1 MKRDKIKKAVSKK
14 AKKVKGILKT
24 SKKITTSKS
33 VVERMFQAGEKTVDS
48 DTLIKKAQERV
59 LNSVKN
65 GIEYPPFVD
74 KSEEFLRNHVNSRVH
89 IFVMYIDLVGSTN
102 MSLSL
107 PEEKVV
113 TIISSFA
120 QEMAYT
126 VTQFGGYMLKFVGD
140 AVLAYFNAENNL
152 IYPADNIINCA
163 KSMLRVLTDGI
174 NPILT
179 NSGYPSLAAKIGI
192 DHGQNIIV
200 RYGSDKRKS
209 HVDILGPSM
218 NMAAKIQNMAKPNQ
232 LLIGGD
238 VYDKLHPETQKSF
251 TKKIF
256 GKTKWKY
263 HHRKTGKLYSIYA
276 YTINDTIAERD

>member
-1 MKRDKIKKAVSKK
+1 MKQNKIKNAVSKK
-14 AKKVKGILKT
+14 AKKVKQLLKT
-24 SKKITTSKS
+24 SKKSKHVS
-33 VVERMFQAGEKTVDS
+33 SYIEMIFQEGEKTVDS
-48 DTLIKKAQERV
+48 DTLIKKAQDRV

-74 KSEEFLRNHVNSRVH
+74 NSEEFLRNHVNSRVH
-89 IFVMYIDLVGSTN
+89 IFVMYVDLVGSTN

-126 VTQFGGYMLKFVGD
+126 VTQFGGFMLKFVGD
-140 AVLAYFNAENNL
+140 AVLAYFNAENEL

-174 NPILT
+174 NPVLT
-179 NSGYPSLAAKIGI
+179 INGYPSLAAKIGI

-200 RYGSDKRKS
+200 RYGSDIKKS

-218 NMAAKIQNMAKPNQ
+218 NMASKIQNMAVPNQ

-238 VYDKLHPETQKSF
+238 VYDKLHPETQKLF
-251 TKKIF
+251 KKKKF

-263 HHRKTGKLYSIYA
+263 HHRVTGKLYPIYA
-276 YTINDTIAERD
+276 YTIDEVSTESD

>member
-1 MKRDKIKKAVSKK
+1 MKRYKIKKAVSKK
-14 AKKVKGILKT
+14 AKKVKGLLKT

-48 DTLIKKAQERV
+48 DTLIKKAQDRV

-74 KSEEFLRNHVNSRVH
+74 NSEEFLRKHVNSREH
-89 IFVMYIDLVGSTN
+89 IFVMYVDLVGATN
-102 MSLSL
+102 MSVSL

-126 VTQFGGYMLKFVGD
+126 VTQFGGFMLKFVGD
-140 AVLAYFNAENNL
+140 AVLAYFNAENEL

-174 NPILT
+174 NPALT
-179 NSGYPSLAAKIGI
+179 INGYPSLAAKIGI

-218 NMAAKIQNMAKPNQ
+218 NMASKIQNMAVPNQ

-251 TKKIF
+251 TKKKF

-263 HHRKTGKLYSIYA
+263 HHRVTGKLYPIYA
-276 YTINDTIAERD
+276 YAIDEVSTESD

>member
-1 MKRDKIKKAVSKK
+1 LKRYKIKKAVSKK

-24 SKKITTSKS
+24 TKKITTSKS
-33 VVERMFQAGEKTVDS
+33 VVERMFQDGEKTVDS
-48 DTLIKKAQERV
+48 YTLIKKSRERV

-74 KSEEFLRNHVNSRVH
+74 NSEEFLRNHVNSRVH
-89 IFVMYIDLVGSTN
+89 IFVMYVDLVGSTN
-102 MSLSL
+102 LTLSL

-140 AVLAYFNAENNL
+140 AVLAYFNAENDL

-179 NSGYPSLAAKIGI
+179 ISGYPPLAAKIGI

-218 NMAAKIQNMAKPNQ
+218 NMASKIQNMAEPNQ

-251 TKKIF
+251 TKKKF

-263 HHRKTGKLYSIYA
+263 HHRVTGKLYPIYA
-276 YTINDTIAERD
+276 YAIDEVSTESD